1 MDFSYSTFS
10 FELIV
15 SFILERCI
23 EHAKSKDL
31 GFNAKLNWQPNR
43 FVSQT
48 TLFGIP
54 ALEPESC

>member
-15 SFILERCI
+15 SFILELCI
-23 EHAKSKDL
+23 DYTKSKDL
-31 GFNAKLNWQPNR
+31 GFNAKLNQQPTR
-43 FVSQT
+43 CVSQT